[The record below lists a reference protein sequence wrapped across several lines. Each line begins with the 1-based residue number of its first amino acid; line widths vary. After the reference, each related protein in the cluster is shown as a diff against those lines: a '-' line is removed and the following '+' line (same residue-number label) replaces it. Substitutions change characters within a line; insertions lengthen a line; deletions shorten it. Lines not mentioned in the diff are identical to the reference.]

1 MMKYNYQGNANS
13 PLGREL
19 TISRKTP
26 VEFVSRHDEH
36 WVEVRTEQGDQGYV
50 PATYVMVSLNQASK
64 DPLDHLH
71 LRVNSQGGQVDFC
84 ITRLAGQVLSF
95 WSSLVILF
103 KKSDTGFRK
112 QNNLLN

>member
-19 TISRKTP
+19 TVSRKTP

-50 PATYVMVSLNQASK
+50 PATYVMVSLRLLK
-64 DPLDHLH
+64 I
-71 LRVNSQGGQVDFC
+71 NSTQ
-84 ITRLAGQVLSF
+84 TPRLGE
-95 WSSLVILF
+95 
-103 KKSDTGFRK
+103 
-112 QNNLLN
+112 